1 MNIKLFFAIGIIT
14 SLSFSNIK
22 NEVDNEVC
30 SKLNYYFLLKQ
41 KTANT
46 YWKDFNKQ
54 LLFGPMIYY
63 GSHHNYAINPNN
75 ALLKKVIFEPITTCI
90 DGLEIGKISGNIDTS
105 HLNMQVDYD
114 EEDSTLLYYKNAIAS
129 ISDIEI
135 TKKFVP
141 NFTNTEFWNAMVLHE
156 SFHLFQTS
164 HVKFKACQNETQQKF
179 QRDTPIAFYNK
190 LDWYKKGIVDENVLL
205 IKTIDCNSKDT
216 LQRLIKKYFL
226 LKNVRHKRI
235 LKEYNISI
243 SALEDMLERSE
254 GVARYMEYCMKRIVK
269 ELPRQVE
276 LERVDSFYHYGVYNN
291 YERKNDDVMNGLSKQ
306 YYYATGL
313 NLAILFEKLKI
324 DYQSTMYKENR
335 SFDMYLKSII
345 KQ

>member
-1 MNIKLFFAIGIIT
+1 MKAKLFFAIGIIT
-14 SLSFSNIK
+14 SLAFSTFKI
-22 NEVDNEVC
+22 EADNEVC
-30 SKLNYYFLLKQ
+30 FKLNYYFLLKQ
-41 KTANT
+41 KAANT

-63 GSHHNYAINPNN
+63 GTHHNYVINPNN
-75 ALLKKVIFEPITTCI
+75 ALLKKIAFEPMATCI
-90 DGLEIGKISGNIDTS
+90 DGLEIGKIADNVDTT

-129 ISDIEI
+129 VSDIDI

-164 HVKFKACQNETQQKF
+164 HAKFKACQNETQQQF
-179 QRDTPIAFYNK
+179 QRDTLISFYTK
-190 LDWYKKGIVDENVLL
+190 LDWYKKGIAEENELL
-205 IKTIDCNSKDT
+205 IKSIDCNSKDT
-216 LQRLIKKYFL
+216 LNHCIKKYL
-226 LKNVRHKRI
+226 ILKNARHKRI
-235 LKEYNISI
+235 LNEYNISI

-324 DYQSTMYKENR
+324 DYQSTIYQENR
-335 SFDMYLKSII
+335 RFDWYLKLII
-345 KQ
+345 K

>member
-1 MNIKLFFAIGIIT
+1 MKEKLLLIICIIT
-14 SLSFSNIK
+14 SFSFSTKK
-22 NEVDNEVC
+22 NKVENDVC
-30 SKLNYYFLLKQ
+30 TKINYYFLLKQ
-41 KTANT
+41 KTAHT
-46 YWKDFNKQ
+46 YWKDFNNQ

-63 GSHHNYAINPNN
+63 GSQHNYVINPNN
-75 ALLKKVIFEPITTCI
+75 AILKKIAFEPITTCI
-90 DGLEIGKISGNIDTS
+90 NGLEIGKIAKNIDTT

-114 EEDSTLLYYKNAIAS
+114 EDDSTLLYYKNAIAS

-164 HVKFKACQNETQQKF
+164 HAKFKACQNETQQQF
-179 QRDTPIAFYNK
+179 QRDTLISFYTK
-190 LDWYKKGIVDENVLL
+190 LDWYKKGIIAENELL
-205 IKTIDCNSKDT
+205 TKSIGCNSKDN
-216 LQRLIKKYFL
+216 LKHCIKKYLL
-226 LKNVRHKRI
+226 LKNARHKRI

-276 LERVDSFYHYGVYNN
+276 LERVDSFYHYGVYDN

-324 DYQSTMYKENR
+324 DYQSTIYQENR